1 MVEEAVSQETVN
13 GLVREIIDEPNNI
26 DDYEEE
32 SDDDEYVQ
40 PQYVQ
45 PEYEQVQVQDE
56 YVQPEYVQPEQEPSI
71 DNSDE
76 DFATPSAQEPFESV
90 PQIQQPLVIK
100 QTRPKQQTQ
109 LQIKTPVYYQPLT
122 NTNCIP
128 PCPEPFETL

>member
-32 SDDDEYVQ
+32 SDDDEY
-40 PQYVQ
+40 
-45 PEYEQVQVQDE
+45 VQVQDE

>member
-45 PEYEQVQVQDE
+45 PEYEQVQDE

-76 DFATPSAQEPFESV
+76 DFATPSA
-90 PQIQQPLVIK
+90 
-100 QTRPKQQTQ
+100 
-109 LQIKTPVYYQPLT
+109 
-122 NTNCIP
+122 
-128 PCPEPFETL
+128 

>member
-1 MVEEAVSQETVN
+1 VVEEAVSQETVN
-13 GLVREIIDEPNNI
+13 GLVSEIIDEPNNI

-32 SDDDEYVQ
+32 SDDDEY
-40 PQYVQ
+40 
-45 PEYEQVQVQDE
+45 VQVQDE

-109 LQIKTPVYYQPLT
+109 LQIKNPVNYQPLT

-128 PCPEPFETL
+128 PCP